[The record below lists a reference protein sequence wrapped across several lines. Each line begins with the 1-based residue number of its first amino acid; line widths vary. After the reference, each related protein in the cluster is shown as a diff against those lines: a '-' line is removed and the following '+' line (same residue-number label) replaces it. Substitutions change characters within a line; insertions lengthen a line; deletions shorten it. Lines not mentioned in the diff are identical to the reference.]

1 MIYRVQPGQIS
12 SGEAIGILLIENFVP
27 FIPGDTAN
35 ATTYDFPVRF
45 KRMEGVSVE
54 RIFRHDRELLKI
66 VKQSALEL
74 KRDGV
79 RAVTSDCGFLA
90 MFQDELCEELGL
102 PVFMSS
108 LMQIPFISQIIG
120 EKGRI
125 GVITANQEAL
135 TAEVLSGAG
144 IPALMQKRL
153 DIRGLEDNTAFADAV
168 IHEQGFI
175 DSELMEEAVVQ
186 RGIELTE
193 QHSDIKAILLE
204 CSLLPPYAAALQE
217 AVGLPVFDFVTM
229 INYVHSA
236 VVRYPYTGYM

>member
-1 MIYRVQPGQIS
+1 MIYRVKPGQIS

-54 RIFRHDRELLKI
+54 RIFRHDRELLKV

-90 MFQDELCEELGL
+90 MFQDELSEELEL

-120 EKGRI
+120 KNGRI
-125 GVITANQEAL
+125 GIITANEEAL
-135 TAEVLSGAG
+135 TEEVLSGAG
-144 IPALMQKRL
+144 IPAVLQKRL
-153 DIRGLEDNTAFADAV
+153 SIRGMEDNEAFSGAV
-168 IHEQGFI
+168 IREQGYL

-193 QHSDIKAILLE
+193 KHSDLKAILLE